1 MSGEGVEV
9 SGEGVE
15 VRDDPSGG
23 GPITGACKDSAVGEL
38 SNPSQ

>member
-15 VRDDPSGG
+15 VRDNPSGG
-23 GPITGACKDSAVGEL
+23 GPITGACKDSEL
-38 SNPSQ
+38 SNSSH